1 MNFDWRGFAC
11 GLLMMIGGA
20 LAGFSIG
27 QWQGEKNSELAAMS
41 GVVDHCFI
49 ADPPAFC
56 WAMLDA
62 INGTYAEPSDDNPFG
77 FSNQTE
83 VY

>member
-11 GLLMMIGGA
+11 GLLMAIGGA
-20 LAGFSIG
+20 MIGYGAGH
-27 QWQGEKNSELAAMS
+27 WQGQRDSEMAALN

-49 ADPPAFC
+49 PDPPAFC

-62 INGTYAEPSDDNPFG
+62 LNATYAQSNDNPFG
-77 FSNQTE
+77 FDNSTE
-83 VY
+83 VI